1 MMAILKTNY
10 KDDVLDTQ
18 VNTKRRY
25 NMIENADGTVSL
37 EETTAYSQVGDSFG
51 AMDINSTNEAV
62 NRATGALGGL
72 SLVTMTQAEYEALS
86 AKDANTIYFTT

>member
-1 MMAILKTNY
+1 MANLKTNY

-37 EETTAYSQVGDSFG
+37 EETTAYTQVGDTFG

-72 SLVTMTQAEYEALS
+72 NLVTMTQAEYEAL
-86 AKDANTIYFTT
+86 ATKDANTIYFTT